1 MGGALALHFGYRF
14 CTDLAG
20 VFAMSSFLN
29 EKSSVYDVSGLNSF
43 FLFYGFTLP
52 RTVNCCSRLFSVFL
66 WPHQSRLA
74 GGGIT
79 FSTYLFIHPFF
90 IHPFRCYQT
99 CDAIF

>member
-52 RTVNCCSRLFSVFL
+52 HTVNCCSRLFFCIFMASPVQTGRWRYYVLNVSVHSSIL
-66 WPHQSRLA
+66 
-74 GGGIT
+74 
-79 FSTYLFIHPFF
+79 HPS
-90 IHPFRCYQT
+90 ISLLPNL
-99 CDAIF
+99 